1 MKNAKRVRVWFA
13 VAVSF
18 FLLMGCPKK
27 SARVNMVNMVVAAAP
42 NVNPDPS
49 GQALSVVVRIY
60 QLKDKGRLEAADY
73 NAIWRTDKETLSDD
87 FLDRQERVVQPGTQ
101 EMLEIKA
108 NPMATYLGVVA
119 LFRNPSGDTWRKII
133 PISGKNPK
141 ISLSLREHS
150 IELSSVGK

>member
-1 MKNAKRVRVWFA
+1 MKHARQLLWCSMIA
-13 VAVSF
+13 SG
-18 FLLMGCPKK
+18 FLLLTACPKEP
-27 SARVNMVNMVVAAAP
+27 ARINMVLAAGP

-73 NAIWRTDKETLSDD
+73 NAIWKSDKDTLSDD

-108 NPMATYLGVVA
+108 NPMAAYLGVVA
-119 LFRNPSGDTWRKII
+119 LFRNPTGDTWRKII
-133 PISGKNPK
+133 PIKGKNLK
-141 ISLSLREHS
+141 VSLSLREQS
-150 IELSSVGK
+150 IELTSLGK

>member
-1 MKNAKRVRVWFA
+1 MKNAKQVFVWFV
-13 VAVSF
+13 VAVSS
-18 FLLMGCPKK
+18 FLLIGCPKK
-27 SARVNMVNMVVAAAP
+27 SARVNMVVAAAP

-108 NPMATYLGVVA
+108 NSLAAYLGVVA

-133 PISGKNPK
+133 PISGKNSK